1 MIQTMKQLVDPKTRS
16 ATAFY
21 CLLGIAGWDV
31 LTRGFN
37 RYNAALFAAM
47 AVPGLIGALAHAIGA
62 GDDPPP
68 AGPPT

>member
-1 MIQTMKQLVDPKTRS
+1 MSPMIQAMKRLVDPKTRS

-47 AVPGLIGALAHAIGA
+47 AVPGLIGALAHAFGSE
-62 GDDPPP
+62 DPPGP
-68 AGPPT
+68 A